1 MGRLWH
7 GPSRKAIM
15 GPGASPAQFPVP
27 RALMWAPSFKLP
39 TATSPAR
46 RRRRRSVRLRK
57 ADRSAEYRTCQ
68 RRPAFEGRVIMLLN
82 VDRLILFSTVD

>member
-46 RRRRRSVRLRK
+46 RRRRRRRENVT
-57 ADRSAEYRTCQ
+57 AAAAAAQ
-68 RRPAFEGRVIMLLN
+68 RETKESR
-82 VDRLILFSTVD
+82 